1 MICSLTYLQYENKAL
16 EITTI
21 EVEDSKIPKS
31 FDNFS
36 IIQISDLHDAEFGK
50 NQKNLIERVKEID
63 PDIIVITGDF
73 IDFSR
78 YNIENSSNFIYGV
91 SDSCEVYYV
100 PGNHEA
106 ALKSRYEEV
115 QNNLQKAE
123 ATVLDNQN
131 HKICKDNE
139 CINLIGVQDI
149 SFIENKDENILENT
163 ISELKEE
170 SLYNILLSHRPNLW
184 KIYEKAGMDL
194 VLSGHAHGGQIR
206 LPFTNGLYAPDQG
219 VFPQYT
225 SGANKFGNTLV
236 VISRGLGNS
245 RFPFRVNNRPEIVNI
260 ILHNS
265 QIIHYYRAILKK
277 RY

>member
-1 MICSLTYLQYENKAL
+1 MSKSKKLITFIVCIICLLIYLQYENKAL

-260 ILHNS
+260 ILHS
-265 QIIHYYRAILKK
+265 S
-277 RY
+277 

>member
-1 MICSLTYLQYENKAL
+1 MSKSKKLITFIVCIICLLTYLQYENKAL

-21 EVEDSKIPKS
+21 EVEDSKITKS
-31 FDNFS
+31 FNNFS
-36 IIQISDLHDAEFGK
+36 IIQISDLHDAEFGE

-78 YNIENSSNFIYGV
+78 YNIKNSTNFISGV
-91 SDSCEVYYV
+91 SDSYNVYYV

-115 QNNLQKAE
+115 RDNLQKAG
-123 ATVLDNQN
+123 ATVLDNEN
-131 HKICKDNE
+131 YKICKDNE

-149 SFIENKDENILENT
+149 SFIENKDKNILKNT
-163 ISELKEE
+163 ISELKNE

-260 ILHNS
+260 ILHS
-265 QIIHYYRAILKK
+265 S
-277 RY
+277 

>member
-1 MICSLTYLQYENKAL
+1 MSKSKKLIIFIICIICLLTYLQYENKAL

-36 IIQISDLHDAEFGK
+36 IIQISDLHDAEFGE

-78 YNIENSSNFIYGV
+78 YNIENSSNFVYGV
-91 SDSCEVYYV
+91 SDSYKVYYV
-100 PGNHEA
+100 PVNHEA
-106 ALKSRYEEV
+106 APTSRYEEV
-115 QNNLQKAE
+115 KDNLQKAG

-131 HKICKDNE
+131 YKICKDNK

-149 SFIENKDENILENT
+149 SFIENKDENILKNT
-163 ISELKEE
+163 ISELKNE

-184 KIYEKAGMDL
+184 EIYEKAGIDL

-225 SGANKFGNTLV
+225 SGDNEFGNTLV

-265 QIIHYYRAILKK
+265 
-277 RY
+277 

>member
-1 MICSLTYLQYENKAL
+1 MSKSKKLIIFIICIICLLTYLQYENKAL

-21 EVEDSKIPKS
+21 EVEDSKIPKL

-36 IIQISDLHDAEFGK
+36 IIQISDLHDAEFGE

-78 YNIENSSNFIYGV
+78 YNIKNSSNFISGV
-91 SDSCEVYYV
+91 SDSYNVYYV

-115 QNNLQKAE
+115 RDNLQKAG
-123 ATVLDNQN
+123 ATVLDNEN
-131 HKICKDNE
+131 YKICKDNK

-149 SFIENKDENILENT
+149 SFIENKDENILKNT
-163 ISELKEE
+163 ISELKDE

-184 KIYEKAGMDL
+184 ETYEKAGMDL

-265 QIIHYYRAILKK
+265 
-277 RY
+277 

>member
-1 MICSLTYLQYENKAL
+1 MSKSKKLIIFIICIICLLIYLQYENKAL

-36 IIQISDLHDAEFGK
+36 IIQISDLHDAKFGK
-50 NQKNLIERVKEID
+50 NQKNLIEKVKEID

-78 YNIENSSNFIYGV
+78 YNIENSSDFISGV
-91 SDSCEVYYV
+91 SDSYNVYYV

-115 QNNLQKAE
+115 RDNLQKAG

-131 HKICKDNE
+131 HKICKDNK

-149 SFIENKDENILENT
+149 SFIENKDENILKNT
-163 ISELKEE
+163 ISELKNE

-184 KIYEKAGMDL
+184 ETYEKAGIDL

-225 SGANKFGNTLV
+225 SGANEFGNTLV

-260 ILHNS
+260 ILHS
-265 QIIHYYRAILKK
+265 S
-277 RY
+277 

>member
-1 MICSLTYLQYENKAL
+1 MSKSKKLITFIVCIICLLTYLQYENKAL

-36 IIQISDLHDAEFGK
+36 IIQISDLHDAEFGE

-78 YNIENSSNFIYGV
+78 YNIKNSSNFISGV
-91 SDSCEVYYV
+91 SDSYNVYYV

-115 QNNLQKAE
+115 RDNLQKAG

-131 HKICKDNE
+131 YKICKDNK

-149 SFIENKDENILENT
+149 SFIENKDENILKNT
-163 ISELKEE
+163 ISELKNE

-265 QIIHYYRAILKK
+265 
-277 RY
+277 

>member
-1 MICSLTYLQYENKAL
+1 MSKSKKLIIFIICIICLLTYLQYENKAL

-21 EVEDSKIPKS
+21 EIEDSKIPKL

-36 IIQISDLHDAEFGK
+36 IIQISDLHDAKFGK
-50 NQKNLIERVKEID
+50 KQKNLIEKVKEID

-78 YNIENSSNFIYGV
+78 YNIENTSNFIYGV

-106 ALKSRYEEV
+106 ALKSRSKEV
-115 QNNLQKAE
+115 QDNLQKAG
-123 ATVLDNQN
+123 ATVLDNEN
-131 HKICKDNE
+131 YKICKDNE

-149 SFIENKDENILENT
+149 SFIENKDENILKNT
-163 ISELKEE
+163 ISELKNE

-184 KIYEKAGMDL
+184 ETYEKAGIDL

-260 ILHNS
+260 ILHS
-265 QIIHYYRAILKK
+265 S
-277 RY
+277 

>member
-1 MICSLTYLQYENKAL
+1 MSKSKKLITFIVCIICLLIYLQYENKAL

-36 IIQISDLHDAEFGK
+36 IIQISDLHDAEFGE
-50 NQKNLIERVKEID
+50 NQKNLIEKVKEID

-78 YNIENSSNFIYGV
+78 YNIKNSSNFISGV
-91 SDSCEVYYV
+91 SDSYKVYYV

-115 QNNLQKAE
+115 QDNLQKAG
-123 ATVLDNQN
+123 ATVLDNEN
-131 HKICKDNE
+131 YKICKDNK
-139 CINLIGVQDI
+139 CINLIGIQDI
-149 SFIENKDENILENT
+149 SFIENKDKNILKNT
-163 ISELKEE
+163 ISELKNE

-184 KIYEKAGMDL
+184 ETYEKAGMDL

-206 LPFTNGLYAPDQG
+206 LPFNNGLYAPDQG

-260 ILHNS
+260 ILHS
-265 QIIHYYRAILKK
+265 S
-277 RY
+277 

>member
-36 IIQISDLHDAEFGK
+36 IIQISDLHDAEFGE

-78 YNIENSSNFIYGV
+78 YNIKNSSNFISGV
-91 SDSCEVYYV
+91 SDSYNVYYV

-115 QNNLQKAE
+115 RDNLQKAG
-123 ATVLDNQN
+123 ATVLDNEN
-131 HKICKDNE
+131 YKICKDNK
-139 CINLIGVQDI
+139 CINLIGIQDI
-149 SFIENKDENILENT
+149 SFIENKDENILKNT
-163 ISELKEE
+163 ISELKNE

-206 LPFTNGLYAPDQG
+206 LPFNNGLYAPDQG

-225 SGANKFGNTLV
+225 SGDNEFGNTLV

-260 ILHNS
+260 ILHS
-265 QIIHYYRAILKK
+265 S
-277 RY
+277 

>member
-1 MICSLTYLQYENKAL
+1 MSKSKKLITFIVCIICLLTYLQYENKAL

-36 IIQISDLHDAEFGK
+36 IIQISDLHDAEFGE
-50 NQKNLIERVKEID
+50 NQKNLIEKVKEID

-78 YNIENSSNFIYGV
+78 YNIENSSNFISGV
-91 SDSCEVYYV
+91 SDSYKVYYV

-115 QNNLQKAE
+115 QNNLQKAG
-123 ATVLDNQN
+123 ATVLDNEN
-131 HKICKDNE
+131 YKICKDNE

-149 SFIENKDENILENT
+149 SFIENKDKNILKNT
-163 ISELKEE
+163 ISELKNE

-184 KIYEKAGMDL
+184 ETYEKAGMDL

-206 LPFTNGLYAPDQG
+206 LPFNNGLYAPDQG

-260 ILHNS
+260 ILHS
-265 QIIHYYRAILKK
+265 S
-277 RY
+277 

>member
-1 MICSLTYLQYENKAL
+1 MSKSKKLITFIVCIICLLIYLQYENKAL

-50 NQKNLIERVKEID
+50 NQKNLIEKVKEID

-91 SDSCEVYYV
+91 SDSYKVYYV

-115 QNNLQKAE
+115 QDNLQKAG
-123 ATVLDNQN
+123 ATVLDNEN
-131 HKICKDNE
+131 YKICKDNE

-149 SFIENKDENILENT
+149 SFIENKDKNILKNT
-163 ISELKEE
+163 ISELKNE

-184 KIYEKAGMDL
+184 ETYEKAGMDL

-206 LPFTNGLYAPDQG
+206 LPFNNGLYAPDQG

-260 ILHNS
+260 ILHS
-265 QIIHYYRAILKK
+265 S
-277 RY
+277 

>member
-1 MICSLTYLQYENKAL
+1 MSKSKKLITFIVCIICLLTYLQYENKAL

-36 IIQISDLHDAEFGK
+36 IIQISDLHDAKFGK
-50 NQKNLIERVKEID
+50 KQKNLIEKVKEID

-78 YNIENSSNFIYGV
+78 YNIENSSNFVYGV
-91 SDSCEVYYV
+91 SDSYNVYYV

-115 QNNLQKAE
+115 RDNLQKAG
-123 ATVLDNQN
+123 ATVLDNKN
-131 HKICKDNE
+131 YKICKDNE

-149 SFIENKDENILENT
+149 SFIENKDKNILKNT
-163 ISELKEE
+163 ISELKDE

-184 KIYEKAGMDL
+184 EIYEKAGMDL

-260 ILHNS
+260 ILHS
-265 QIIHYYRAILKK
+265 S
-277 RY
+277 

>member
-1 MICSLTYLQYENKAL
+1 MSKSKKLIIFIICIICLLIYLQYENKAL

-36 IIQISDLHDAEFGK
+36 IIQISDLHDAKFGK

-78 YNIENSSNFIYGV
+78 YNIENSSDFISGV
-91 SDSCEVYYV
+91 SDSYNVYYV

-115 QNNLQKAE
+115 RDNLQKAG

-131 HKICKDNE
+131 HKICKDNK

-149 SFIENKDENILENT
+149 SFIENKDENILKNT
-163 ISELKEE
+163 ISELKNE

-184 KIYEKAGMDL
+184 ETYEKAGIDL

-225 SGANKFGNTLV
+225 SGANEFGNTLV

-260 ILHNS
+260 ILHS
-265 QIIHYYRAILKK
+265 S
-277 RY
+277 

>member
-1 MICSLTYLQYENKAL
+1 MSKSKKLIIFIICIICLLIYLQYENKAL

-21 EVEDSKIPKS
+21 EVKDSKIPKS

-36 IIQISDLHDAEFGK
+36 IIQISDLHDAEFGE
-50 NQKNLIERVKEID
+50 NQKNLIEKVKEID

-78 YNIENSSNFIYGV
+78 YNIENSSNFVYGV
-91 SDSCEVYYV
+91 SDFYKVYYV

-115 QNNLQKAE
+115 KDNLQKAG
-123 ATVLDNQN
+123 ATVLDNEN
-131 HKICKDNE
+131 YKICKDNE

-149 SFIENKDENILENT
+149 SFIENKDEHILKNT
-163 ISELKEE
+163 ISELKDE
-170 SLYNILLSHRPNLW
+170 SLYNILLSHSPNLW
-184 KIYEKAGMDL
+184 EIYEKAGMDL

-225 SGANKFGNTLV
+225 SGANRFGNTLV

-260 ILHNS
+260 ILHS
-265 QIIHYYRAILKK
+265 S
-277 RY
+277 

>member
-1 MICSLTYLQYENKAL
+1 MSKSKKLIIFIICIICLLTYLQYENKAL

-21 EVEDSKIPKS
+21 EVEDSKIPKL

-78 YNIENSSNFIYGV
+78 YNIKNSSNFISGV
-91 SDSCEVYYV
+91 SDSYNVYYV

-106 ALKSRYEEV
+106 TLKSRYEEV
-115 QNNLQKAE
+115 RDNLQKAG

-131 HKICKDNE
+131 YKICKDNK

-149 SFIENKDENILENT
+149 SFIENKDENILKNT
-163 ISELKEE
+163 ISELKDE

-184 KIYEKAGMDL
+184 ETYEKAGMDL

-260 ILHNS
+260 ILHS
-265 QIIHYYRAILKK
+265 S
-277 RY
+277 

>member
-1 MICSLTYLQYENKAL
+1 MQVVKFTK
-16 EITTI
+16 
-21 EVEDSKIPKS
+21 P
-31 FDNFS
+31 
-36 IIQISDLHDAEFGK
+36 FGK
-50 NQKNLIERVKEID
+50 NQKNLIEKVKEID

-91 SDSCEVYYV
+91 SDSYKVYYV

-106 ALKSRYEEV
+106 ALKSRYEDV
-115 QNNLQKAE
+115 QDNLQKAG
-123 ATVLDNQN
+123 ATVLDNEN
-131 HKICKDNE
+131 YKICKDNE

-149 SFIENKDENILENT
+149 SFIENKDKNILKNT
-163 ISELKEE
+163 ISELKNE

-184 KIYEKAGMDL
+184 ETYEKAGMDL

-206 LPFTNGLYAPDQG
+206 LPFNNGLYAPDQG

-265 QIIHYYRAILKK
+265 
-277 RY
+277 

>member
-1 MICSLTYLQYENKAL
+1 MSKSKKLIIFIICIICLLTYLQYENKAL

-21 EVEDSKIPKS
+21 EVEDSKIPKL

-78 YNIENSSNFIYGV
+78 YNIKNSSNFISGV
-91 SDSCEVYYV
+91 SDSYNVYYV

-106 ALKSRYEEV
+106 TLKSRYEEV
-115 QNNLQKAE
+115 RDNLQKAG

-131 HKICKDNE
+131 YKICKDNK

-149 SFIENKDENILENT
+149 SFIENKDENILKNT
-163 ISELKEE
+163 ISELKDE

-184 KIYEKAGMDL
+184 ETYEKAGMDL

-265 QIIHYYRAILKK
+265 
-277 RY
+277 

>member
-1 MICSLTYLQYENKAL
+1 MSKSKKLITFIVCIICLLTYLQYENKAL

-36 IIQISDLHDAEFGK
+36 IIQISDLHDAEFGE

-78 YNIENSSNFIYGV
+78 YNIKNSSNFISGV
-91 SDSCEVYYV
+91 SDSYNVYYV

-115 QNNLQKAE
+115 RDNLQKAG
-123 ATVLDNQN
+123 ATVLDNEN
-131 HKICKDNE
+131 YKICKDNK
-139 CINLIGVQDI
+139 CINLIGIQDI
-149 SFIENKDENILENT
+149 SFIENKDENILKNT
-163 ISELKEE
+163 ISELKNE

-206 LPFTNGLYAPDQG
+206 LPFNNGLYAPDQG

-260 ILHNS
+260 ILHS
-265 QIIHYYRAILKK
+265 S
-277 RY
+277 

>member
-1 MICSLTYLQYENKAL
+1 MSKSKKLIIFIICIICLLTYLQYENKAL

-78 YNIENSSNFIYGV
+78 YNIKNSSNFISGV
-91 SDSCEVYYV
+91 SDSYNVYYV

-115 QNNLQKAE
+115 RDNLQKAG

-131 HKICKDNE
+131 YKICKDNK

-149 SFIENKDENILENT
+149 SFIENKDENILKNT
-163 ISELKEE
+163 ISELKDE

-184 KIYEKAGMDL
+184 ETYEKAGMDL

-265 QIIHYYRAILKK
+265 
-277 RY
+277 

>member
-1 MICSLTYLQYENKAL
+1 MSKSKKLIIFIICIICLLTYLQYENKAL

-78 YNIENSSNFIYGV
+78 YNIKNSSNFISGV
-91 SDSCEVYYV
+91 SDSYNVYYV

-115 QNNLQKAE
+115 RDNLQKAG

-131 HKICKDNE
+131 YKICKDNK

-149 SFIENKDENILENT
+149 SFIENKDENILKNT
-163 ISELKEE
+163 ISELKDE

-184 KIYEKAGMDL
+184 ETYEKAGMDL

-236 VISRGLGNS
+236 VIRRGLGNS

-260 ILHNS
+260 ILHS
-265 QIIHYYRAILKK
+265 S
-277 RY
+277 